1 MLMHIIKKI
10 IKFFRYTLIYIS
22 IYLVL
27 DVFIFYITPNK
38 VKSKIYNK
46 RAHKIHSKYYHHD
59 LRPHAVFY
67 DNWGNEKNL
76 IYSNDL
82 GFKYSNNLKS
92 NFKKKNVLFLGD
104 SLVEGVG
111 VKYEDTFVGQIEEI
125 YKDKPIAFFN
135 GSLQS
140 YSNGIYLAKVYDLV
154 IRKKYQFDEIFI
166 FFTANDVHD
175 DFFRYKEVDNN
186 YVLNHD
192 DKKNI
197 ILLNFINFVKG
208 NTFIYQIAAELSPPR
223 AGINKIKDAISYI
236 FSEKKIKEN
245 HTTNKII
252 KPKVSENVIK
262 NLTSR
267 KDYEFLYNEEK
278 LEEWGLKAI
287 YKSLS
292 HLERLLKLGRENN
305 IKITLV
311 YPYEAPFLLKKPN
324 EKIFNKFI
332 EYFKN
337 LAKKYNS
344 EFILLN
350 NYYTK
355 FNNDRNAYEELFFMG
370 DVHWNK
376 NGHLRVFQEM
386 NSKVKFY

>member
-1 MLMHIIKKI
+1 M
-10 IKFFRYTLIYIS
+10 
-22 IYLVL
+22 
-27 DVFIFYITPNK
+27 
-38 VKSKIYNK
+38 
-46 RAHKIHSKYYHHD
+46 
-59 LRPHAVFY
+59 FY

-192 DKKNI
+192 DKKI
-197 ILLNFINFVKG
+197 
-208 NTFIYQIAAELSPPR
+208 
-223 AGINKIKDAISYI
+223 
-236 FSEKKIKEN
+236 
-245 HTTNKII
+245 
-252 KPKVSENVIK
+252 
-262 NLTSR
+262 
-267 KDYEFLYNEEK
+267 
-278 LEEWGLKAI
+278 
-287 YKSLS
+287 
-292 HLERLLKLGRENN
+292 
-305 IKITLV
+305 
-311 YPYEAPFLLKKPN
+311 
-324 EKIFNKFI
+324 
-332 EYFKN
+332 
-337 LAKKYNS
+337 
-344 EFILLN
+344 
-350 NYYTK
+350 
-355 FNNDRNAYEELFFMG
+355 
-370 DVHWNK
+370 
-376 NGHLRVFQEM
+376 
-386 NSKVKFY
+386 

>member
-1 MLMHIIKKI
+1 M
-10 IKFFRYTLIYIS
+10 
-22 IYLVL
+22 
-27 DVFIFYITPNK
+27 
-38 VKSKIYNK
+38 
-46 RAHKIHSKYYHHD
+46 
-59 LRPHAVFY
+59 
-67 DNWGNEKNL
+67 
-76 IYSNDL
+76 
-82 GFKYSNNLKS
+82 
-92 NFKKKNVLFLGD
+92 
-104 SLVEGVG
+104 
-111 VKYEDTFVGQIEEI
+111 
-125 YKDKPIAFFN
+125 
-135 GSLQS
+135 
-140 YSNGIYLAKVYDLV
+140 
-154 IRKKYQFDEIFI
+154 
-166 FFTANDVHD
+166 
-175 DFFRYKEVDNN
+175 
-186 YVLNHD
+186 
-192 DKKNI
+192 
-197 ILLNFINFVKG
+197 KG

-252 KPKVSENVIK
+252 KPKVSENVIQ

-278 LEEWGLKAI
+278 LDEWGLKAI